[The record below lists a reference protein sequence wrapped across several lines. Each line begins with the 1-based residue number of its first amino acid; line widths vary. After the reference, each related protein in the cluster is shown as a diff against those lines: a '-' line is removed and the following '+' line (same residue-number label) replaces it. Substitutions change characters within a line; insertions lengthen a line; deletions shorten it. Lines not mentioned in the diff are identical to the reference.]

1 MRHMENENWKHA
13 RRSAFVQDV
22 LAAFTHRP
30 ADLLP
35 FEEVRHKLHL
45 SNMQYLGLQEV
56 PVDNIVGSVGRYQ
69 DFTRAFFPR
78 RDNLSQRW
86 RRVDQLVTSGGGM
99 PPIELYQV
107 GEAYFVRDGNHRVSV
122 ARQHHM
128 PLIEAYV
135 WQYTTHIPLE
145 PDSDVDAVLCQ
156 AAHTAF
162 VEHTGVDRLCPD
174 LPIEITQPGGY
185 EELLHEIDAYQ
196 RILSEIDQQEMP
208 YDESVALW
216 CEMRYAP
223 IVEIIRRGDIL
234 REFPGRTETDLYL
247 WLVRNQA
254 ELGSS
259 HRGSASMEDAA
270 DDLGKHSAKRL
281 RPAHHIRKG
290 VRWMAYTLAVRADS
304 WRRASRRG
312 RQRKEG

>member
-1 MRHMENENWKHA
+1 MEDEDWRHA

-45 SNMQYLGLQEV
+45 SNMQYLGLQDV
-56 PVDNIVGSVGRYQ
+56 PVDHIVGSVGRYQ

-78 RDNLSQRW
+78 RDNLRQRW
-86 RRVDQLVTSGGGM
+86 RSVDQLVTAGGGM

-122 ARQHHM
+122 ARQHNM

-135 WQYTTHIPLE
+135 WQYTTHIALE

-156 AAHTAF
+156 AAHAAF
-162 VEHTGVDRLCPD
+162 VEQTGVDRLCPD
-174 LPIEITQPGGY
+174 LRIEITQPGGY
-185 EELLHEIDAYQ
+185 EELLHEIDVY
-196 RILSEIDQQEMP
+196 RGNLSEIDGQEMP
-208 YDESVALW
+208 YDEAVALW

-223 IVEIIRRGDIL
+223 IVEIIRQGDIL
-234 REFPGRTETDLYL
+234 REFPGRTEADLYL
-247 WLVRNQA
+247 WLVRNQV
-254 ELGSS
+254 ELSAS
-259 HRGSASMEDAA
+259 HGGRASMEDAA
-270 DDLGKHSAKRL
+270 DDLGKQPGTGL
-281 RPAHHIRKG
+281 RPAHHVRKG
-290 VRWMAYTLAVRADS
+290 ARWMAYTLAGRADA
-304 WRRASRRG
+304 WWRASRRA
-312 RQRKEG
+312 RQRKA

>member
-1 MRHMENENWKHA
+1 MHQMEDEDWKHA

-45 SNMQYLGLQEV
+45 SNMQYLGLQDV
-56 PVDNIVGSVGRYQ
+56 PVDQIVGSVGRYQ
-69 DFTRAFFPR
+69 DFTRAFFPK
-78 RDNLSQRW
+78 RDNLGQRW
-86 RRVDQLVTSGGGM
+86 RRVDRLVTSGGGM

-122 ARQHHM
+122 ARQHQ
-128 PLIEAYV
+128 LSSIEAYV

-145 PDSDVDAVLCQ
+145 PDSDVDAVLCR
-156 AAHTAF
+156 AAYAAF
-162 VEHTGVDRLCPD
+162 VEDTRVDSLCPD
-174 LPIEITQPGGY
+174 LRIEITQPGGY

-196 RILSEIDQQEMP
+196 GILSEIDQQEMP
-208 YDESVALW
+208 YDDAVALW

-223 IVEIIRRGDIL
+223 IVEIIRQGDIL
-234 REFPGRTETDLYL
+234 QDFPGRTETDLYL

-254 ELGSS
+254 ELSTS
-259 HRGSASMEDAA
+259 HGGLASMEDAA
-270 DDLGKHSAKRL
+270 GDLSNHSGKRL
-281 RPAHHIRKG
+281 RLAHHIRRG
-290 VRWMAYTLAVRADS
+290 ARWMAYALAVRADA
-304 WRRASRRG
+304 WRRASRRA
-312 RQRKEG
+312 RQREE